1 MLAIIALVLPGS
13 VSRGSRPAQHAAFK
27 RQRVAHLGSR
37 AASPSTTSA
46 TVTACARRGVTASAH
61 RTRIRIV
68 ASIYVSIAWKCER
81 WPRPLR
87 PRRPSRYTL
96 RPSPSQPST
105 KQPISTIHSSASGT
119 VSASVYH
126 HHFSISLSISA
137 HAVVS
142 PFFVWFCAVPCH
154 ASYHEDDPPSTPRS
168 DRLKCIRSKP
178 RSCIRTCSYSY
189 IPTSHSP
196 SFLSTLLHVH
206 PAPHLHVHPYGT
218 RIPLRLVSEV
228 AQKLPS
234 CTPHHLPSALRM
246 FVSI

>member
-1 MLAIIALVLPGS
+1 MNVLRSATGYTTERPKARLQRHDLIFHSSALTPRRTPPLVTAHLHPRIAFVLAYRPALHHRLGRIRDIQLSSCSLSLLSFFPGS

-27 RQRVAHLGSR
+27 RQWVAHLGSR

-46 TVTACARRGVTASAH
+46 TARARRGATASAL

-87 PRRPSRYTL
+87 SRRPSRYTL

-126 HHFSISLSISA
+126 HHFLYHYLSPLTLLFLHS
-137 HAVVS
+137 S
-142 PFFVWFCAVPCH
+142 FGSVPCLAMH
-154 ASYHEDDPPSTPRS
+154 LTMKTTPPQ
-168 DRLKCIRSKP
+168 
-178 RSCIRTCSYSY
+178 
-189 IPTSHSP
+189 
-196 SFLSTLLHVH
+196 
-206 PAPHLHVHPYGT
+206 
-218 RIPLRLVSEV
+218 LR
-228 AQKLPS
+228 
-234 CTPHHLPSALRM
+234 ALT
-246 FVSI
+246 V